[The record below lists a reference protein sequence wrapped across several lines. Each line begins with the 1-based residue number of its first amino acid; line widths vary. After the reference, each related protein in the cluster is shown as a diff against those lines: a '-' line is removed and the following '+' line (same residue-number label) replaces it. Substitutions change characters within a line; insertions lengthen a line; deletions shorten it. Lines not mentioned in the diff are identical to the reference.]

1 MSETRAMGRRSLA
14 LVGLAAALVAA
25 GPAAADDPADEK
37 AAVDARI
44 AALQGEIAQANAQ
57 EGVLT
62 SQLSAV
68 VAELEDAQAAVETAE
83 ASVSAL
89 ETELS
94 SERARLDRLT
104 VLLAKQTR
112 RLERLQAEYTTAVAI
127 LEARVRTAYMD
138 EPPDMLAFLVSA
150 SSFDDL
156 IDNVE
161 FLERIGEQ
169 DQRIARQVERAK
181 ARAAAERQATIGTR
195 RLQAAAVSV
204 IAARTDEARAARD
217 RLADDRDRLST
228 VESLKQSALASTR
241 ETREEFVSE
250 AESLAAESAALA
262 AQIKAAQEGTG
273 SGGTGQPSA
282 AGLIWPCDGVVT
294 SGFGMRWG
302 RMHEGIDIGCA
313 YGAPNRAAAAGT
325 VIYAGWLGGY
335 GNLVVIDHGNG
346 LSTAYAHA
354 SSILVSVGQRVSQGE
369 TVSLVGSTGHS
380 TGPHLH
386 FEVRIN
392 GVAVDPLLYL

>member
-1 MSETRAMGRRSLA
+1 MGRRSLA

-44 AALQGEIAQANAQ
+44 AALQADIAQANAQ

-104 VLLAKQTR
+104 ALLAKQTR

-127 LEARVRTAYMD
+127 LEARVRTAYID

-169 DQRIARQVERAK
+169 DQRVARQVERAK

-228 VESLKQSALASTR
+228 VESVKQSALASTR

-250 AESLAAESAALA
+250 AESLAAESAVLA
-262 AQIKAAQEGTG
+262 AQIKAAQGGTG
-273 SGGTGQPSA
+273 SSGTGQPSA

-294 SGFGMRWG
+294 SGFGVRWG